1 MQRTNDEQDR
11 KEQYTKPQ
19 IADYGDLVE
28 QTAHGATGGHA
39 DKTIYYGEV
48 TTFLSTSP

>member
-11 KEQYTKPQ
+11 PEQYTKPE

-28 QTAHGATGGHA
+28 QTAAGATGGNA
-39 DKTIYYGEV
+39 DKTIYYGEAN
-48 TTFLSTSP
+48 TFLSTSP

>member
-11 KEQYTKPQ
+11 PEQYTKPE

-48 TTFLSTSP
+48 PTFLSVTP

>member
-1 MQRTNDEQDR
+1 MQRTKDEQ
-11 KEQYTKPQ
+11 ELPQQYTKPE

-28 QTAHGATGGHA
+28 QTAAGATGGHV

-48 TTFLSTSP
+48 PTFLSTSP